1 MVAKLAA
8 NLKSGTALGSN
19 NVARNVSRDTRRS
32 SLGWASLISIAAA
45 AFAVEIPFFFLGTPS
60 GHDVE
65 FHLYSWLEVLSQW
78 KLGIIYPR
86 WAAFANFAYGEPRF
100 IFYPPA
106 SWTLGAAL
114 TAIFPWTLA
123 ASIYIWLALLAAGVS
138 MFLLA
143 RQWLDRRDATFAAVL
158 YAVNPYHLVIVYW
171 RSALAELLA
180 SSLLPLL
187 LLLLLRAD
195 EKGRRVTVYLS
206 LLLASAW
213 LINAPAAVMIHY
225 SLALLMLVIAWQR
238 RSPRVLLVG
247 TSAVV
252 LGAALAAVYLLPAV
266 YEQKWVTIAQAV
278 SAGSR
283 PQDSFLFIHTT
294 DADHDA
300 FNHLISWVAV
310 GGNPAN
316 GCGGLGRTQLAPPQ
330 SPALV
335 CACSLG
341 CGMLG
346 AYALDHE
353 RAV

>member
-1 MVAKLAA
+1 MPLCEHVADTQGDSSGRLVVAKLAA
-8 NLKSGTALGSN
+8 NLKSGSELDSN
-19 NVARNVSRDTRRS
+19 NVARNISRDTRRS

-225 SLALLMLVIAWQR
+225 
-238 RSPRVLLVG
+238 
-247 TSAVV
+247 
-252 LGAALAAVYLLPAV
+252 
-266 YEQKWVTIAQAV
+266 
-278 SAGSR
+278 
-283 PQDSFLFIHTT
+283 
-294 DADHDA
+294 
-300 FNHLISWVAV
+300 
-310 GGNPAN
+310 
-316 GCGGLGRTQLAPPQ
+316 
-330 SPALV
+330 
-335 CACSLG
+335 
-341 CGMLG
+341 
-346 AYALDHE
+346 
-353 RAV
+353 